1 MMNLADLLQHAA
13 ARYPENIAVSDGER
27 ALTYAEL
34 WQEVCRAAGELE
46 AVGIGRGRMAGLQL
60 GNSIAF
66 IILTYALWRCGAV
79 VVPIPMEMRESE
91 RTELLRTM
99 DLAAV
104 LSSTAPVGEHATV
117 AIDVAGTAITGTVFH
132 RGSAPIRDKVNAAM
146 VRFTSG
152 TTNANKGVVLS
163 HEGILERI
171 TAANNALHIG
181 PGDTVMWCLPMAH
194 HFVVTIIQY
203 LWQGAKIVLIRNTA
217 GQPFLDAIIENRG
230 TVLYAS
236 PFHYDALSQDASGR
250 GISSV
255 RMAISTTT
263 ALPADTALR
272 FFDRYGLHLIQAYG
286 IIELGLACV
295 NVDDPAGRPT
305 SVGQPT
311 PGFRLRLANG
321 EQYIGLGEGC
331 GEIEVSGP
339 GFFAAYYHPWVAAR
353 DVMDGPWFHTGD
365 VGRIDSD
372 GFLFLYSR
380 VNSVINIAGMKVF
393 PEEIEHVLDSHDFVK
408 ESRAYAVKHAHLG
421 EVVQA
426 DVVLRHGVAAV
437 SEDDLRT
444 HCAQRLSSFKV
455 PNRIRFLDGIDRTS
469 TTLKIK
475 RHTAPESA
483 T

>member
-1 MMNLADLLQHAA
+1 MNLADLLNNTA
-13 ARYPENIAVSDGER
+13 ARLPGNIAVSDGER

-34 WQEVCRAAGELE
+34 WQEVCITAGKLE
-46 AVGIGRGRMAGLQL
+46 AAGIGRDRMAGLQL

-66 IILTYALWRCGAV
+66 IVLTYALWRCGAV
-79 VVPIPMEMRESE
+79 VVPIPMEMRDSE

-104 LSSTAPVGEHATV
+104 VSSTAPLSEHAT
-117 AIDVAGTAITGTVFH
+117 AEIDVAGTAIWCSVLH
-132 RGSAPIRDKVNAAM
+132 RESVPIRDKVNAAM

-171 TAANNALHIG
+171 TAANNTLHIG
-181 PGDTVMWCLPMAH
+181 PSDTVIWCLPMAH

-203 LWQGAKIVLIRNTA
+203 LWQGARIVLVRNAA
-217 GQPFLDAIIENRG
+217 GQPFLDAITENRG

-272 FFDRYGLHLIQAYG
+272 FFDRYGLRLIQAYG

-295 NVDDPAGRPT
+295 NVDDPVVRPT
-305 SVGQPT
+305 SVGRPI
-311 PGFRLRLANG
+311 PGFRLRLANEEKYVG
-321 EQYIGLGEGC
+321 FGNGC

-339 GFFAAYYHPWVAAR
+339 GFFVAYYHPWVPAR
-353 DVMDGPWFHTGD
+353 EIMNGLWFHTGD

-372 GFLFLYSR
+372 GFLFLCSR

-393 PEEIEHVLDSHDFVK
+393 PEEIESVLNSHDFVK

-421 EVVQA
+421 EVVEA
-426 DVVLRHGVAAV
+426 DVVLRHDVATV
-437 SEDDLRT
+437 SEVDLRMY
-444 HCAQRLSSFKV
+444 CAKRLSSFKV

-475 RHTAPESA
+475 RHAARESA